1 MGGCGGTSA
10 PCPLVP
16 NDPTLPI
23 LIASSGEC
31 QLQTSRSAGLGHVA
45 IFRYVYVLKPR
56 GLTHMMYVLGGTDAE
71 HLRLVRQARL
81 LAPFTERLFRDAG
94 IAAGMRILD
103 IGCGMGDVSM
113 LAAQLV
119 GPSGRVVGV
128 DRENSVL
135 GKARHRAEL
144 AGFENILFLQ
154 TDVSALAH
162 QERFDAVVGRF
173 ILMFLPDPVEV
184 LKVLGTLVRPGGI
197 VAFQEASWTNQLA
210 QTAHL
215 PLRMAVSALIHD
227 TLAKGGARTN
237 NELFLYR
244 DFQAAGL
251 PPPRLHNELL
261 LASDPETRRYLY
273 DLLCTLW
280 PRSAEYG
287 LPRDAVGDFDTLPQ
301 RLDDELAAANS
312 FAPCLGLVGAHCRL
326 P

>member
-1 MGGCGGTSA
+1 MT
-10 PCPLVP
+10 
-16 NDPTLPI
+16 
-23 LIASSGEC
+23 
-31 QLQTSRSAGLGHVA
+31 
-45 IFRYVYVLKPR
+45 
-56 GLTHMMYVLGGTDAE
+56 YVLGDTDAE

-94 IAAGMRILD
+94 IVVGMRILD

-128 DRENSVL
+128 DRENPVL
-135 GKARHRAEL
+135 DKARQRAEL
-144 AGFENILFLQ
+144 AGFENIVFIQ
-154 TDVSALAH
+154 ADVSTLAH
-162 QERFDAVVGRF
+162 REQFDAVVGRF
-173 ILMFLPDPVEV
+173 ILMFLPYPVDV
-184 LKVLGTLVRPGGI
+184 LKTLGTLVRPGGI
-197 VAFQEASWTNQLA
+197 VAFQEASWANQLA

-215 PLRMAVSALIHD
+215 PLRMAVSTLIHD

-261 LASDPETRRYLY
+261 LSNDPETRRWLY

-280 PRSAEYG
+280 PKAAEYG
-287 LPRDAVGDFDTLPQ
+287 LPRDAVGDLDSLPQ
-301 RLDDELAAANS
+301 RLDDELTATNS
-312 FAPCLGLVGAHCRL
+312 PATCLGLVGAHCRL
-326 P
+326 RPTN